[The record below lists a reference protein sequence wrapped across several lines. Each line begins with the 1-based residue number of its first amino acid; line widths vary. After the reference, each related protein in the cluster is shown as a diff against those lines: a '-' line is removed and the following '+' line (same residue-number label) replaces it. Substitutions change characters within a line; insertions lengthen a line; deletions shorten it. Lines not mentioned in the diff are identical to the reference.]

1 MSWFGKHVK
10 VASFDN
16 RGGRLSV
23 DEYVE
28 KVNQSKS
35 DRCAES
41 ELLFR
46 LHKELVSIL
55 QNTKAS
61 LKEKGLDVSFKEVV
75 DNIYIPEIEEDICL
89 PEVSFITYKK
99 HSFQVTKDDKVF

>member
-1 MSWFGKHVK
+1 MSWFGTHVK

-16 RGGRLSV
+16 KGGRMSV

-35 DRCAES
+35 DRCDES
-41 ELLFR
+41 EHKLR
-46 LHKELVSIL
+46 LHKELVGSLQSI
-55 QNTKAS
+55 KAS
-61 LKEKGLDVSFKEVV
+61 LKEKGVDVSFKEVV
-75 DNIYIPEIEEDICL
+75 DNIYIPEIEKDIWL

-99 HSFQVTKDDKVF
+99 YAFQVTKDDKVF

>member
-10 VASFDN
+10 VASFDE
-16 RGGRLSV
+16 REGRLSI

-41 ELLFR
+41 EQKLR
-46 LHKELVSIL
+46 LHKELVSII
-55 QNTKAS
+55 QNIKTS
-61 LKEKGLDVSFKEVV
+61 LKEKGVDVSFKEVV
-75 DNIYIPEIEEDICL
+75 DNIYIPEIEKDLWL
-89 PEVSFITYKK
+89 PEVSFITYKNIL
-99 HSFQVTKDDKVF
+99 FQVTKDDRVF

>member
-16 RGGRLSV
+16 KGGRLSV

-35 DRCAES
+35 NRCAES
-41 ELLFR
+41 EHKLR
-46 LHKELVSIL
+46 LHKELVGIL
-55 QNTKAS
+55 QNIKAS
-61 LKEKGLDVSFKEVV
+61 LKEKDVDASFKEVV
-75 DNIYIPEIEEDICL
+75 DNIYIPEIEKDIWL
-89 PEVSFITYKK
+89 PEVSFITYKNIL
-99 HSFQVTKDDKVF
+99 FQVTKYDKIF

>member
-10 VASFDN
+10 VASFDE
-16 RGGRLSV
+16 REGRLSV

-35 DRCAES
+35 DMCAES
-41 ELLFR
+41 EHKLR

-55 QNTKAS
+55 DNTKTS
-61 LKEKGLDVSFKEVV
+61 LKEKGVDVSFKEVV
-75 DNIYIPEIEEDICL
+75 DNIYIPEILIVSPLGNVTYFTYKEEDFTIWFDG
-89 PEVSFITYKK
+89 EIV
-99 HSFQVTKDDKVF
+99 